1 MAATD
6 GRREPSKITFIS
18 TVAKPGLPPL
28 HEIAVLFV
36 FGCCRC
42 PRGVACSWNNL
53 RNVGGALPSFQPLAA
68 LASSSALYQC
78 LKRPGCKT
86 GRHHVILAP
95 TATTAIINIVIL
107 ILIIIFII
115 SIIIFIFII
124 FIITITSLF
133 VFSKGL
139 GSTVAR
145 RANLQ
150 RAWLWQWSRSLLACA
165 WHRCWRVR
173 LGPHGG
179 TRTSESS
186 TFKLLSGSSKE
197 AHQTNQKEML
207 SPARLQGW
215 HGILGVLE

>member
-1 MAATD
+1 M
-6 GRREPSKITFIS
+6 
-18 TVAKPGLPPL
+18 
-28 HEIAVLFV
+28 
-36 FGCCRC
+36 
-42 PRGVACSWNNL
+42 
-53 RNVGGALPSFQPLAA
+53 PSFHPLAA

-150 RAWLWQWSRSLLACA
+150 AGVAVAVVAVLVGLCVAPLLACPA
-165 WHRCWRVR
+165 
-173 LGPHGG
+173 
-179 TRTSESS
+179 RTSRWNQNFGKQHFQVALRVFE
-186 TFKLLSGSSKE
+186 GSSSNESKGD
-197 AHQTNQKEML
+197 AVASQT
-207 SPARLQGW
+207 PRLAWDTWGP
-215 HGILGVLE
+215 